1 MLRDPAARLRLIVAL
16 WVLALLPV
24 LGQLVRLQV
33 LEHPRYKAEAQ
44 SLVRRQYALP
54 SPPWGVI
61 TDRNGDLLVG
71 NSPVYDVGA
80 EVNLIA
86 DPAQASATLARIL
99 SQPPDKLYASLTPVT
114 TTQRWAWRSL
124 AKNITEDQ
132 AARIRELQWN
142 WLTLTPTWDR
152 YYAEGTLAAH
162 TLGFVNEQ
170 GLGYGVQ
177 AAQLRFLRGE
187 TITHYGNVSG
197 NTSPLPEELAGRNPI
212 PHPGTNLRLTLDR
225 TVQAFVEGELATAVQ
240 QYHAAGGTILVL
252 DPRSGA
258 ILASASLPTYAPSQY
273 AQYAAQGKTDLFPDP
288 AISRPYEP
296 GSVFKIITVAAAL
309 DSGRANLDW
318 SYYDSGAIEY
328 GGIIVHNWD
337 GLAYG
342 HQDLEGILAYSLNV
356 GVTTLSTRVVGPEIF
371 YHYVRAFGFGQL
383 TDVELADE
391 SPGTVHL
398 LTDWDWADS
407 YLATNAFGQ
416 GIAVTPLQMATAAAA
431 IANGG
436 VMMQPHII
444 AERQYPDGRTVN
456 IPPRPLGRPISAA
469 TALTMTELMA
479 RAVEREVP
487 QAEVPGYRIAG
498 KTGTAQIP
506 TSGGYDPRDVIAS
519 FVGFG
524 PLPNPQ
530 VLIFVKL
537 DRPDVPPDMRW
548 GSQTAAPLFSR
559 VAQRLFVLLK
569 IPPTMARESID
580 NG

>member
-1 MLRDPAARLRLIVAL
+1 MLRNPADRLRLIIAL

-80 EVNLIA
+80 EVNLVS
-86 DPAQASATLARIL
+86 DPALAAATLAHIL
-99 SQPPDKLYASLTPVT
+99 SEPPDKLLSALTPLT
-114 TTQRWAWRSL
+114 DTQQWAWHPL
-124 AKNITEDQ
+124 AKHITEEQ

-142 WLTLTPTWDR
+142 WLTLTPTWER
-152 YYAEGTLAAH
+152 YYAEGKLASH
-162 TLGFVNEQ
+162 VIGFVNEQ
-170 GLGYGVQ
+170 GMGYGVQ

-187 TITHYGNVSG
+187 TITRYGNVSG
-197 NTSPLPEELAGRNPI
+197 DTSPMPEELVERHAL

-225 TVQAFVEGELATAVQ
+225 TVQAFVEGELATAIQ
-240 QYHAAGGTILVL
+240 QYHATGGTILVL

-258 ILASASLPTYAPSQY
+258 ILASASYPNYAPAQY
-273 AQYAAQGKTDLFPDP
+273 AQYAAKDQASLFLDP
-288 AISRPYEP
+288 AVSIAYEP
-296 GSVFKIITVAAAL
+296 GSVFKVVTVAAAL
-309 DSGRANLDW
+309 DSGRATLDW

-328 GGIIVHNWD
+328 GGILIHNWD
-337 GLAYG
+337 GNAYG

-356 GVTTLSTRVVGPEIF
+356 GVATLSTRVLGPDIF
-371 YHYVRAFGFGQL
+371 YHYVRAFGFGQT
-383 TDVELADE
+383 TDIELADE
-391 SPGTVHL
+391 AAGTVHL
-398 LTDWDWADS
+398 PTDWDWADS

-416 GIAVTPLQMATAAAA
+416 GIAVTPLQMATAVTA

-436 VMMQPHII
+436 VMMQPHIV
-444 AERQYPDGRTVN
+444 AERQYPDGRTVR
-456 IPPRPLGRPISAA
+456 IPPRPLGQPISAA

-548 GSQTAAPLFSR
+548 GSQTAAPLFR
-559 VAQRLFVLLK
+559 QVAERLFVLLK
-569 IPPTMARESID
+569 IPPTMARVE
-580 NG
+580 N